1 MGFEDCVV
9 YLFDDDREVLIQIA
23 AHGPKNPVDLDIL
36 NPIVIHPGE
45 GIVGSVFLSGQSE
58 IIPDTS
64 IDWRYIVD
72 DKRRMSEICVPI
84 LYQGKAI
91 GIIDSE
97 HSEKHFYTADH
108 LLILNTLA
116 SIASNK
122 IIKTRAFEK
131 LETLNAALENQL
143 MNNKEQT
150 TELLRLNKQLDEL
163 IYRLSHDFRTPVIG
177 VLGLLELLQHD
188 PTKITMLLDNLREN
202 MQRLDRI
209 LQNIYFYSLNLRKP
223 IEIESVNLR
232 GIFDETYRNLNHP
245 NKKEAIFLIN
255 QSIENNVRVDASR
268 LKIFARHV
276 VQNSLQFG
284 IPQKIGEKMKIEIR
298 IEHESDYVNV
308 FFSDNGP
315 GLPEEF
321 NLLTQTMFNRGSLLS
336 EGAGLGFFLCKEIA
350 LKLNGKLAIESQ
362 PGQGTHHHLRLPL

>member
-1 MGFEDCVV
+1 MNSYLSIIQAFTRSLTDAKSVEVVCWELTKNVIAHMGFEDCVV
-9 YLFDDDREVLIQIA
+9 YLFDDDRQVLIQIA

-45 GIVGSVFLSGQSE
+45 GIVGSVFLSGQPE

-91 GIIDSE
+91 GVIDSE
-97 HSEKHFYTADH
+97 NSEKNFYTADH
-108 LLILNTLA
+108 LLILSTLA
-116 SIASNK
+116 SNSSNK

-131 LETLNAALENQL
+131 LENLNAALENQL
-143 MNNKEQT
+143 RNNEEQT
-150 TELLRLNKQLDEL
+150 KELRRLNKQLDEL

-188 PTKITMLLDNLREN
+188 PSKINMLLDNLRRN
-202 MQRLDRI
+202 MQRLDSI

-223 IEIESVNLR
+223 IEKESVNLR
-232 GIFDETYRNLNHP
+232 DVFEETYKQLNHP
-245 NKKEAIFLIN
+245 NKKDAIFKIN
-255 QSIENNVRVDASR
+255 QRIENNVYTDAAR

-276 VQNSLQFG
+276 IQNS
-284 IPQKIGEKMKIEIR
+284 
-298 IEHESDYVNV
+298 
-308 FFSDNGP
+308 
-315 GLPEEF
+315 
-321 NLLTQTMFNRGSLLS
+321 
-336 EGAGLGFFLCKEIA
+336 
-350 LKLNGKLAIESQ
+350 
-362 PGQGTHHHLRLPL
+362 